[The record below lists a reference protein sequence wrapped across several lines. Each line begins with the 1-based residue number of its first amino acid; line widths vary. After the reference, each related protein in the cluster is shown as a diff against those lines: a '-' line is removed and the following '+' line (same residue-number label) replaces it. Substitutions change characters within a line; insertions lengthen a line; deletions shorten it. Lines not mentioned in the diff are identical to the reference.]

1 MLISVFTPTFNRAD
15 LIHRVFDSLCA
26 QDFFD
31 FEWIILDDG
40 STDCTIDVV
49 SRFRDQAKFNIKI
62 YHRENCGKAQSI
74 NDGVDLAEGELF
86 ICFDSDDWCTS
97 NALARIADIWN
108 GLTVEEK
115 EDYTGISCLKQL
127 QDGTLIGEDYTR
139 MRLMGKPILTDSIG
153 ASKEISGRSSA
164 RTSSKARAMICMTA
178 KNIWR
183 QNTRGLRLLCLVK
196 RYF

>member
-127 QDGTLIGEDYTR
+127 QDGTLVGEDYTR
-139 MRLMGKPILTDSIG
+139 MRLMGETY
-153 ASKEISGRSSA
+153 
-164 RTSSKARAMICMTA
+164 RAYPLDAYTHYI
-178 KNIWR
+178 
-183 QNTRGLRLLCLVK
+183 
-196 RYF
+196 